1 MKWNDIRLGAFGGT
15 LCSLWLSLT
24 FNDLLQTALMA
35 VVGTVVSFMT
45 SKLLGRIVKKK

>member
-1 MKWNDIRLGAFGGT
+1 MKLNDIRFGALGGT

-45 SKLLGRIVKKK
+45 SKLLGMIRKKE